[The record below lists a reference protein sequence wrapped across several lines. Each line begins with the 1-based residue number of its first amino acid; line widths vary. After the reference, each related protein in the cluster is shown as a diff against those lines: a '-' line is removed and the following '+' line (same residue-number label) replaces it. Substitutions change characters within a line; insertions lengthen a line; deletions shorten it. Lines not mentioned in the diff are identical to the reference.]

1 MKTEAQIVSAFETA
15 GGYTGTGKHRGVVRG
30 DTEAK
35 AILNAR
41 DSGKLISMQQE
52 QICYKRFPSVDG
64 NLDLVPNT
72 PGGTDSLW

>member
-1 MKTEAQIVSAFETA
+1 MKTEAEIVSAFNAA
-15 GGYTGTGKHRGVVRG
+15 GGYLGTGKHLGVVRG

-41 DSGKLISMQQE
+41 DYGKLISMQQE
-52 QICYKRFPSVDG
+52 QICYKRFPSVNG